1 MPFSQELAN
10 TSEWMRSN
18 KLSLDASKSE
28 FLIVGHTWQ
37 LNSIQQPV
45 QLKIGDDSIRVQRVE
60 YHGLAVDENL
70 TCTEQYKVSRT
81 KLNVGYPKFGN

>member
-1 MPFSQELAN
+1 MPFSQGLGN
-10 TSEWMRSN
+10 ISEWMPSK

-28 FLIVGHTWQ
+28 FLIVGHKRQ

-45 QLKIGDDSIRVQRVE
+45 QLKIGDDSIRIQKVE
-60 YHGLAVDENL
+60 YLGIAVDENL

-81 KLNVGYPKFGN
+81 KLNVGYLQFAN